1 MNKMSDIQ
9 FDFVSKVLVKIKA
22 AVNGRVKYKYFDQL
36 DAVIFTVYFKDFQ
49 FEFSHIIFSFLFFH
63 GTSSSDALKLYTGFM
78 ISIISTESLITSIM
92 SSSNTPTIAAGRQ
105 ATNTLHHMLIIFPFT
120 TGCDLSLN

>member
-22 AVNGRVKYKYFDQL
+22 TVNGRVKYKYFDQL

-49 FEFSHIIFSFLFFH
+49 FEFPIKDIQTNILNGVTTDEINKKKKKEYRSSILNAFF
-63 GTSSSDALKLYTGFM
+63 KK
-78 ISIISTESLITSIM
+78 
-92 SSSNTPTIAAGRQ
+92 
-105 ATNTLHHMLIIFPFT
+105 
-120 TGCDLSLN
+120 

>member
-1 MNKMSDIQ
+1 MNKMRDIQ

-49 FEFSHIIFSFLFFH
+49 FEFPIKDIQTNILNGVTTDEIIDRFKKEYRSSILNAFF
-63 GTSSSDALKLYTGFM
+63 KK
-78 ISIISTESLITSIM
+78 
-92 SSSNTPTIAAGRQ
+92 
-105 ATNTLHHMLIIFPFT
+105 
-120 TGCDLSLN
+120 